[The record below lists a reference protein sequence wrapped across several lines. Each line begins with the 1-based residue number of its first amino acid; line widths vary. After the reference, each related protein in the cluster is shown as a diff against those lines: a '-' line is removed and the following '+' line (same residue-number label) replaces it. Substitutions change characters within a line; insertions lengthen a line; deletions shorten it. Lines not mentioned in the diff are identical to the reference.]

1 EERFGSTGASRAIV
15 RTAIGIN
22 HIYNSIIPEGIKRR
36 INNAFTPLSEEERK
50 DVAYDN
56 IRAVVNL
63 TAAAILIC
71 VGTSLK
77 LPLSTTYVVFMVAM
91 GSSLADR
98 AWGRDSAVYRISGVM
113 VVISGW
119 FVTALAGFTIA
130 VVIVTLLMWGG
141 WIALLIIAILCGYA
155 LCYNLI
161 FKSKR
166 KEIVDKPMFNAGAKE
181 TDVLFSCTEYVCKT
195 MEEISSIY
203 NHMLVAIFTENR
215 RVLKE
220 TVEQSEAIY
229 LVAHKKK
236 IGVLSTLKKLQ
247 EQNIETAHFYVQVV
261 DYLDEVSK
269 ALLHCTRPA
278 YEHIENN
285 HKSLNEEQIID
296 LKVVND
302 SVDEIFNKINE
313 MLRNHDFS
321 NINEVMTMRESLF
334 GIIAESIKNQIKRL
348 KTEDMSTKASALYL
362 NILNETKNMVL
373 QSRNLLK
380 AQAYFLDEIDSE
392 KDKGEEITARS

>member
-1 EERFGSTGASRAIV
+1 MAGIDSYMLALNHGSTDMTMEALASSAPVHLWILIISGLIMIVTLFVSKSAMKVAATQLNLSSQNAEEERFGSTGASRAIV

-36 INNAFTPLSEEERK
+36 IDKAFTPLSEEERK
-50 DVAYDN
+50 DVSYDN

-130 VVIVTLLMWGG
+130 VLIVTLLMWGG

-155 LCYNLI
+155 LCHNLI

-166 KEIVDKPMFNAGAKE
+166 
-181 TDVLFSCTEYVCKT
+181 
-195 MEEISSIY
+195 
-203 NHMLVAIFTENR
+203 
-215 RVLKE
+215 
-220 TVEQSEAIY
+220 
-229 LVAHKKK
+229 
-236 IGVLSTLKKLQ
+236 
-247 EQNIETAHFYVQVV
+247 
-261 DYLDEVSK
+261 
-269 ALLHCTRPA
+269 
-278 YEHIENN
+278 
-285 HKSLNEEQIID
+285 
-296 LKVVND
+296 
-302 SVDEIFNKINE
+302 
-313 MLRNHDFS
+313 
-321 NINEVMTMRESLF
+321 
-334 GIIAESIKNQIKRL
+334 
-348 KTEDMSTKASALYL
+348 
-362 NILNETKNMVL
+362 
-373 QSRNLLK
+373 
-380 AQAYFLDEIDSE
+380 
-392 KDKGEEITARS
+392 

>member
-1 EERFGSTGASRAIV
+1 
-15 RTAIGIN
+15 
-22 HIYNSIIPEGIKRR
+22 
-36 INNAFTPLSEEERK
+36 
-50 DVAYDN
+50 
-56 IRAVVNL
+56 
-63 TAAAILIC
+63 
-71 VGTSLK
+71 
-77 LPLSTTYVVFMVAM
+77 
-91 GSSLADR
+91 
-98 AWGRDSAVYRISGVM
+98 
-113 VVISGW
+113 
-119 FVTALAGFTIA
+119 
-130 VVIVTLLMWGG
+130 
-141 WIALLIIAILCGYA
+141 
-155 LCYNLI
+155 
-161 FKSKR
+161 
-166 KEIVDKPMFNAGAKE
+166 MFNAGAKE

-285 HKSLNEEQIID
+285 HRSLNEEQIID

-321 NINEVMTMRESLF
+321 NIGEIMTMRESLF

-392 KDKGEEITARS
+392 KDKEEEITARS